1 MFLLALFE
9 LTLREIVSGIPHD
22 AGAVIA
28 YTLLIL
34 FVGFVVVGSR
44 RTGGEGQGSSEA

>member
-22 AGAVIA
+22 RGALIA
-28 YTLLIL
+28 YSLLTL
-34 FVGFVVVGSR
+34 FVGFVIIGSR
-44 RTGGEGQGSSEA
+44 RGSDDQGSPQA